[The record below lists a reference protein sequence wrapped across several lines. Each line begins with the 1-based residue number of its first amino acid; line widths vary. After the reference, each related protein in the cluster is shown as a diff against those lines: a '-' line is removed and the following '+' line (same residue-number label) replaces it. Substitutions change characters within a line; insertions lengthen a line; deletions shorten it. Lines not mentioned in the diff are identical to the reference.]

1 MSYAKHVSEVNKLAK
16 SLNVSNADVF
26 ALVLGILKELTN
38 EPTSSLPDVNDVTV
52 AMVSYVEK
60 FVKISEMIQSNPEL
74 LKLTQENVLGSFS
87 NIKWWEK

>member
-1 MSYAKHVSEVNKLAK
+1 MSYTKHVSEVNKLAK
-16 SLNVSNADVF
+16 MMNVSNADVF
-26 ALVLGILKELTN
+26 ALVQGTLKELTS
-38 EPTSSLPDVNDVTV
+38 TSQPDVNDVTA

>member
-1 MSYAKHVSEVNKLAK
+1 MSYTRHVSEVNKLAK
-16 SLNVSNADVF
+16 MMNVSNADVF
-26 ALVLGILKELTN
+26 ALLQGTLNELTN
-38 EPTSSLPDVNDVTV
+38 TSQPDVNDVTV

-87 NIKWWEK
+87 NLKDWEK

>member
-1 MSYAKHVSEVNKLAK
+1 MSYSKHVSEVNKLAK
-16 SLNVSNADVF
+16 MMNVSNADVF
-26 ALVLGILKELTN
+26 ALVQGTLNELSN
-38 EPTSSLPDVNDVTV
+38 TSQPDVNDVTA

-87 NIKWWEK
+87 NIKWWGK

>member
-1 MSYAKHVSEVNKLAK
+1 MSYTKHVSEVNKLAK

-26 ALVLGILKELTN
+26 ALLQGTLKELTRN
-38 EPTSSLPDVNDVTV
+38 NPSQFDVTV
-52 AMVSYVEK
+52 AMVTYVNK

-87 NIKWWEK
+87 NLKDWEK